1 MGGIGSGA
9 RRSAL
14 VADVE
19 EMLALDIR
27 ALRRLGALQAGECII
42 DTVHWSQRGLRD
54 ASARLR
60 SDLSAMERGGVMTI
74 TGVMPDDPIRQDISI
89 EPVPAG
95 FGGYRLYF
103 ICPVTADRCEV
114 IYYASGR
121 FASRRAHRLSYM
133 SQNLTDLS
141 RARRKVA
148 KLTARLEGRAGFR
161 CPRGGNRVA
170 IVDRLGQAKA
180 AARSMYLDRLRGQ
193 LDEFGLGE

>member
-9 RRSAL
+9 KRSAR

-19 EMLALDIR
+19 EMLALDLR
-27 ALRRLGALQAGECII
+27 ALRRLGALQAGEYIV
-42 DTVHWSQRGLRD
+42 DTVHWSQRGLRG

-60 SDLSAMERGGVMTI
+60 SDLSTIERGGVMTI
-74 TGVMPDDPIRQDISI
+74 TGAMPDGPIVQKIAMESVR
-89 EPVPAG
+89 AG
-95 FGGYRLYF
+95 FGGYRCYF

-114 IYYASGR
+114 LYYARGR

-148 KLTARLEGRAGFR
+148 KLVARLEGEAGHR
-161 CPRGGNRVA
+161 RPRGGNRQELFRKLQDASVE
-170 IVDRLGQAKA
+170 
-180 AARSMYLDRLRGQ
+180 ARALYLDKLRSHIDPSGTQ
-193 LDEFGLGE
+193 L